1 MAGGDEERQQCH
13 CTGNDGGEAKDR
25 RQAYAGVLQRNGAE
39 GGDPIAELVEGDNA
53 ACHAAM
59 ASATCGR
66 NMSPYG
72 ELDSPYW
79 LLLVKMVLAAG
90 NVTRTM
96 PCTSPA
102 ALTTVRSVF
111 EAIRYPGSSSLQVN
125 PGSYRLQTQS
135 ARRPGAAIP
144 PSQGEGC
151 RPDGQHLR
159 GTAMA
164 EIIKVYLTCWLAP
177 GSPAPAS
184 PDLLPAMV
192 RAGDISQGHPPRRR
206 RLGSAT
212 KSTLD
217 GRCAVSLSQRMVVH
231 VTEHHDVVIGDSGIW
246 GRTLARNRAVRPA
259 QEWTGR

>member
-13 CTGNDGGEAKDR
+13 CTGNDGGEAEDR

-66 NMSPYG
+66 NMSPYW

-111 EAIRYPGSSSLQVN
+111 EAIRYPRQLQ
-125 PGSYRLQTQS
+125 
-135 ARRPGAAIP
+135 
-144 PSQGEGC
+144 PSGEP
-151 RPDGQHLR
+151 RVL
-159 GTAMA
+159 
-164 EIIKVYLTCWLAP
+164 
-177 GSPAPAS
+177 SPANAVCPHGRV
-184 PDLLPAMV
+184 LP
-192 RAGDISQGHPPRRR
+192 
-206 RLGSAT
+206 
-212 KSTLD
+212 STL
-217 GRCAVSLSQRMVVH
+217 G
-231 VTEHHDVVIGDSGIW
+231 
-246 GRTLARNRAVRPA
+246 
-259 QEWTGR
+259 